1 MAILN
6 NIKGIKVWLKRK
18 GYHNNTS
25 DQIMKAYIKITGNK
39 LKPIQSFSNR
49 PSRDNSFQEFSCW
62 FGKIEKEHPVICSE
76 FRNNNGNIPKLKL
89 IRQQL
94 QFYYS

>member
-6 NIKGIKVWLKRK
+6 NIVGIKTWLKRK

-25 DQIMKAYIKITGNK
+25 DQIIKGYIKITGQK

-49 PSRDNSFQEFSCW
+49 NSTDNSFQNFSCW
-62 FGKIEKEHPVICSE
+62 FGNIEKEHPIICSE
-76 FRNNNGNIPKLKL
+76 FRNNNGDIPKLKL

-94 QFYYS
+94 QFCYS